1 MLNEQQ
7 FGKINPKK
15 IQGPSKPKKPK
26 VPGQTSRGGSGGYK
40 FLPVAKSQ
48 EERDL
53 MEVWPMRWLHR
64 SSLRDKMEQQVEPE
78 LSEYRVW
85 VIPRN
90 EDIAWSIGKLPE

>member
-15 IQGPSKPKKPK
+15 IQGPAKPKKPK
-26 VPGQTSRGGSGGYK
+26 IPGQKSSGGSGGYK

-53 MEVWPMRWLHR
+53 MEAKARAINLKTR
-64 SSLRDKMEQQVEPE
+64 KAQS
-78 LSEYRVW
+78 
-85 VIPRN
+85 N
-90 EDIAWSIGKLPE
+90 G

>member
-26 VPGQTSRGGSGGYK
+26 VPGQSSSGGSGGYK

-53 MEVWPMRWLHR
+53 MEAKARAINVKTR
-64 SSLRDKMEQQVEPE
+64 KA
-78 LSEYRVW
+78 LSE
-85 VIPRN
+85 
-90 EDIAWSIGKLPE
+90 G

>member
-26 VPGQTSRGGSGGYK
+26 VPGQSSRGGSGGYK

-53 MEVWPMRWLHR
+53 MEAKARAMNFKTRKAQ
-64 SSLRDKMEQQVEPE
+64 S
-78 LSEYRVW
+78 
-85 VIPRN
+85 N
-90 EDIAWSIGKLPE
+90 G

>member
-26 VPGQTSRGGSGGYK
+26 VPGQSSRGGSGGYK

-53 MEVWPMRWLHR
+53 MEAKARAMNAKTSRIL
-64 SSLRDKMEQQVEPE
+64 
-78 LSEYRVW
+78 
-85 VIPRN
+85 N
-90 EDIAWSIGKLPE
+90 FGG

>member
-7 FGKINPKK
+7 FGKINTKK

-53 MEVWPMRWLHR
+53 MEAKARAINVKTR
-64 SSLRDKMEQQVEPE
+64 KA
-78 LSEYRVW
+78 LSE
-85 VIPRN
+85 
-90 EDIAWSIGKLPE
+90 G